1 MAVSQQRVNENHE
14 PSPSEE
20 RALEVLKDG
29 RDEGRPWGR
38 VNPLL
43 LRERE
48 GMKKSTAEY
57 ALRQLRTAG
66 WVRQPVEGIYQF
78 VGDPREEDDDG

>member
-1 MAVSQQRVNENHE
+1 VNEAHT

-38 VNPLL
+38 VNPMF
-43 LRERE
+43 LREAA

-57 ALRQLRTAG
+57 ALRQLHTAG
-66 WVRQPVEGIYQF
+66 WVQKPADGLYEF
-78 VGDPREEDDDG
+78 VDDPRDD

>member
-1 MAVSQQRVNENHE
+1 MAIATQPVNENHV

-20 RALEVLKDG
+20 QALEVLKDG
-29 RDEGRPWGR
+29 RGDGRPWGR

-43 LRERE
+43 LREQK

-66 WVRQPVEGIYQF
+66 WVVQPVEGIYEF
-78 VGDPREEDDDG
+78 VDDPREE